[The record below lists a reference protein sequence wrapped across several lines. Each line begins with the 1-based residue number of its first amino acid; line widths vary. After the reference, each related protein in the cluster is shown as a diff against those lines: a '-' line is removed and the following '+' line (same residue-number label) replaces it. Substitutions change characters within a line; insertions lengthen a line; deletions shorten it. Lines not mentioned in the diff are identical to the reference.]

1 MRVGQEIEEFWSS
14 EETEAET
21 PKRNCFLQRDEDCFE
36 DRWVALDQM
45 VYDGMKELGWICWMS
60 WTDTNGSKA
69 QHHFRNS
76 YRWKMWKSLEQTAR
90 HEFRDRLLPPFSL
103 ERIDLVRKLMKKIPD
118 YSTVAIGAIQ
128 SGAVRT
134 LGPYGKD
141 TSCQKCGEQMFI
153 GSIYG
158 NVR

>member
-1 MRVGQEIEEFWSS
+1 
-14 EETEAET
+14 
-21 PKRNCFLQRDEDCFE
+21 
-36 DRWVALDQM
+36 
-45 VYDGMKELGWICWMS
+45 
-60 WTDTNGSKA
+60 
-69 QHHFRNS
+69 
-76 YRWKMWKSLEQTAR
+76 MWKSLEQTAR
-90 HEFRDRLLPPFSL
+90 HEFRDRLLPPLSL